1 MKKINNKYILICL
14 PFVSGS
20 LLFSFGIY
28 NFFSSMLFFGGGYVI
43 LKKICNDKIKK
54 INNIDKKTV
63 PEINCSYKKDYSYR
77 SAGNAVLYKRVKR
90 NLRVR
95 KRVK

>member
-1 MKKINNKYILICL
+1 MKKINKYILICL

-28 NFFSSMLFFGGGYVI
+28 NFFSSMLFFGGGYVF

-54 INNIDKKTV
+54 VNDHDEDILEINNG
-63 PEINCSYKKDYSYR
+63 YKKDYSYR
-77 SAGNAVLYKRVKR
+77 SGGNAVLYKRVKR

-95 KRVK
+95 KKVK

>member
-1 MKKINNKYILICL
+1 MKKINKYILICI

-43 LKKICNDKIKK
+43 LKKICNDKIRK
-54 INNIDKKTV
+54 INNINNNKNV
-63 PEINCSYKKDYSYR
+63 NEINHSYRKDYSYKNV
-77 SAGNAVLYKRVKR
+77 GNVILYKRVKR

>member
-1 MKKINNKYILICL
+1 MKKINKYILICL
-14 PFVSGS
+14 PFISGG

-28 NFFSSMLFFGGGYVI
+28 NIFSSMLFFGGGYVI

-54 INNIDKKTV
+54 INNSFDNKIV
-63 PEINCSYKKDYSYR
+63 SEINNDYKKNYSYR
-77 SAGNAVLYKRVKR
+77 NVGNAVLYKRVKR
-90 NLRVR
+90 NSKIK